1 MSLSQP
7 AELPRTFAVL
17 WGARDALGLSQLFVE
32 DGELLSLTGGA
43 AQGRAAIAELMA
55 GEFAGAFQR
64 ARLVTGRTRLRPIGS
79 AVTVLMQRFVLSG
92 LVDEAGQDA
101 GRIGAVLCATLER
114 LGPEDWQI
122 VTAQFVVES

>member
-7 AELPRTFAVL
+7 EELPRTFAVL

-43 AQGRAAIAELMA
+43 AQGRTAIAELMA

-64 ARLVTGRTRLRPIGS
+64 ARLVTGRTRLRPIGT
-79 AVTVLMQRFVLSG
+79 AVTVLLQRFVLSG

-101 GRIGAVLCATLER
+101 GRIGAVLCATLEC